1 MILNKIDI
9 LKLNEKATFGGME
22 LNELRYLIF
31 VAVLHSDGL
40 LRGVATAS
48 FSLCG
53 PVSSWNLSL
62 KYTDFV

>member
-53 PVSSWNLSL
+53 PVSS
-62 KYTDFV
+62 